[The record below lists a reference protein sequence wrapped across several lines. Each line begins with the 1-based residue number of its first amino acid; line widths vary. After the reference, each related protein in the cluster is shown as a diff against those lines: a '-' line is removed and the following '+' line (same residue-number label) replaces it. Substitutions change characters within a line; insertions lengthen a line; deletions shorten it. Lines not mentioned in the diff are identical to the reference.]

1 MGLYST
7 RWLSVLRERV
17 IHRMGIVENGKQ
29 GHFLGISLSTGL
41 LFCHPCDLS
50 SIKLPISLPP
60 GITKTSEYLVLT

>member
-17 IHRMGIVENGKQ
+17 IHRMGIVENGNQ
-29 GHFLGISLSTGL
+29 GHFLGISLPRGS
-41 LFCHPCDLS
+41 LFCHPYDLS

-60 GITKTSEYLVLT
+60 GITKTSEYLVLN